1 MSNQNEFTPS
11 DPSKKPKEFTELH
24 EAERN
29 ESSEPDQTFVGD
41 SIPDEGKSS
50 TNPME
55 QTIDLSEPVPSI
67 HDQTMDISEA
77 VPSKMDQTMDIQS
90 VSDQTIEFS
99 VDPSEISISDMGTMI
114 LPREQ
119 APFGGT
125 VLLANPKGGVD
136 DGTSILPGGIADDQT
151 MDISSLS
158 SEMRKS
164 SESGRSDRLESGT
177 IPLDS
182 QSGSSS
188 MDGRSSQEQTLDLT
202 DSKSGLTGASRSQVS
217 SAQVSQ
223 SGRVPGSV
231 PVHSNSMGE
240 SRQYI
245 KTPRAEASDAIFS
258 RITRRHVSELIESD
272 DERADYQIRKRI
284 DPKTGRLGLHVLGE
298 GGMGLVYFATQ
309 NAVKRPV
316 ALKMIRKEKR
326 SDNFSKQFFFE
337 AEITAQLEHPN
348 ITPIYELGKTDEGI
362 FFYSMKYIQ
371 GTPWEKKIRTNS
383 IEENLEIFD
392 KLCDAIAFAH
402 SKEIIHMDI
411 KPDNVVLGEFGEVYA
426 VDWGVASDLKRPDPV
441 RVAGTFQWISPEV
454 AKGDKALIGKGS
466 DIYLLGGILYLIV
479 TGHHP
484 RLPKDE
490 SAKLGRSALVAA
502 AQNNTIQPTECTDP
516 MLKVALKA
524 LATQPSDR
532 YAKVEDLQE
541 AIRELQIER
550 AKIKSSVELTDRS
563 KELAEQAGT
572 TNDYDQYYR
581 ALYGFR
587 DAMELWENN
596 TEANSSL
603 KKVRMDFGRCAFD
616 KGDYDLALQI
626 LDPAENHENQL
637 RTKVEQAK
645 RELMLRKER
654 FRKLALAF
662 VSMLSIGSIVVGGL
676 AFQTYFAKLSAEKAK
691 ADAESARDLAET
703 AREAA
708 EKARANEEAAKLAE
722 VEAKDSAVKSRDEA
736 VKARGEAEKAR
747 GDAIIARDDA
757 VKAKEK
763 EEAQKK
769 IAVRLQEQAEKDLAS
784 SQLDYITRQL
794 GLARARINEQAP
806 SGGAVINDSI
816 NTYVKELVKDAA
828 QAASSARQQVSGAV
842 PGSGEG
848 ETLQRELNVA
858 SNLLIQR
865 MPNLEHWASNR
876 IKYLTNVDLKP
887 LSLAAGIP
895 FDPDRSA
902 IAYGQNSDS
911 LIIANADGSVFQ
923 ANVGNG
929 KESTGQA
936 IQQVIGKASSQ
947 IGRVKKIISAGP
959 AGEFIQIAERP
970 ESALLKVDS
979 MGNRRLL
986 TAALAD
992 GRVSLDKQIPGDVV
1006 LSPNGKY
1013 LAVSYPN
1020 HVCIL
1025 ESNPK
1030 NWYLSHPVNSD
1041 VIQMLWLNDHFV
1053 LTLFNNED
1061 ECYLDLFRPNF
1072 SSTVPDEAGERVIVQ
1087 LPSNVS
1093 RLQVLNSNA
1102 EDLAAFLKATIL
1114 LPSNSAEIVQNLKGI
1129 LERLNF
1135 VVGTTD
1141 GELLQTTLKLK
1152 ASDSKT
1158 VFASQFVNKNKL
1170 GRKHLH
1176 AIEEIVLSPYLS
1188 QGTSQAAK
1196 LRRMLTRT
1204 KAEESVQIW
1213 SVLQEDNTS
1222 DAAVSIP
1229 APLSEPLMA
1238 NSSYT
1243 IEHLVELNGYP
1254 VKSSGVIPENRF
1266 AAWTNSNKMLLSNA
1280 LFETVQ
1286 VDVDEQIR
1294 REKHFWEVATNSEG
1308 DRFSEAK
1315 WLFEN
1320 SASNQVT
1327 TVDGNGVVT
1336 FADSRSGQL
1345 QTTANAKSLLKIAQ
1359 SLPADPLMEA
1369 DRIVPLTHASK
1380 YHYYGHSPYARIVQA
1395 VTNPD
1400 RTRLLSIAV
1409 LPRDRDGYIGDR
1421 GGNINSKAPAGD
1433 FQELC
1438 LWDLTNNQF
1447 LERQV
1452 IQSNSTNLRLF
1463 PMDSGRFLI
1472 GNSMNTTLVDVQEGT
1487 ATSSRF
1493 LASMEDTPV
1502 FLAAL
1507 NPVYSESSAFFRVDG
1522 DGGTLW
1528 VGSIP
1533 TQATTQATQWL
1544 DLATNRFRFRGE
1556 VPVAACWSPD
1566 GRRLYV
1572 LQSKGSIERF
1582 DLDPDSD
1589 TLSIDRSESSR
1600 DQFQI
1605 PAQAISEV
1613 LPLLARPTNLRFGI
1627 LKSATQEAG
1636 RWTDSLYIAEGMRDR
1651 TRSRSDSVFVPKIGV
1666 LFSSEAPPT
1675 ISNVDPTDPVVQEEK
1690 RLADQ
1695 IQNLTTSNVRLID
1708 GNDSTRVAEDNC
1720 FANSDTIYTPQAV
1733 TADATG
1739 SLLVMH
1745 WGNST
1750 LICNR
1755 IEGQDPAWFRLSDI
1769 WASDDQLHL
1778 SPDGKQLAVLGKKG
1792 LRLFSVESVRNAD
1805 GVSRTKF
1812 SLSEVPSGLQSATA
1826 VRQFAWAPAGYSQAT
1841 DGKSWPF
1848 AVVVSNQVGLG
1859 GAIEYFDGIKSHS
1872 LDSKIRVASDVEDKE
1887 IDLATLVIS
1896 KIGFFKESLSDIRGQ
1911 FAEAAAKNLLA
1922 ENGNPKDILE
1932 KHYIAVCVE
1941 NQDARTKSMLFV
1953 DLAKVN
1959 ANEKDDELTRNA
1971 YFQTNANFQNFKPNP
1986 NGGLIATSSCSGEV
2000 SIYLVSPYWNTMNDI
2015 FVANTDID
2023 SGILQITFADD
2034 GKTLV
2039 VSNTNRHVFGL
2050 RTEASQ

>member
-1 MSNQNEFTPS
+1 MSNQNEFPPS
-11 DPSKKPKEFTELH
+11 DPSRKPNEQKPLNEGELH
-24 EAERN
+24 E
-29 ESSEPDQTFVGD
+29 SVEPDQTFAGD
-41 SIPDEGKSS
+41 LIPDEGKSS
-50 TNPME
+50 TNPIE
-55 QTIDLSEPVPSI
+55 QTIDLSEPAPASY
-67 HDQTMDISEA
+67 DQTMDISEA
-77 VPSKMDQTMDIQS
+77 LPSKMDQTMDLQS
-90 VSDQTIEFS
+90 MSDQTIEFS
-99 VDPSEISISDMGTMI
+99 VDRSEISISDMGTMI
-114 LPREQ
+114 LPKEQ

-125 VLLANPKGGVD
+125 VLLSSPKGGLD
-136 DGTSILPGGIADDQT
+136 DGTSILPGGMVDDQT
-151 MDISSLS
+151 IDISSLS

-164 SESGRSDRLESGT
+164 SESGRSDRMESGT

-188 MDGRSSQEQTLDLT
+188 MDGRSSQDQTLDLT
-202 DSKSGLTGASRSQVS
+202 DSKSGLTGGSRSQVS
-217 SAQVSQ
+217 SGQVGQ

-258 RITRRHVSELIESD
+258 RITKRVVSELIESD

-348 ITPIYELGKTDEGI
+348 ITPIYELGKTDEGVY
-362 FFYSMKYIQ
+362 FYSMKYIQ

-502 AQNNTIQPTECTDP
+502 AQNNIIQPTECTDP

-563 KELAEQAGT
+563 KDLALQAAT
-572 TNDYDQYYR
+572 TKDYDQYYR

-603 KKVRMDFGRCAFD
+603 KKVRMDFGHCAFE

-645 RELMLRKER
+645 LELLLRKQR
-654 FRKLALAF
+654 FRKLAWAF
-662 VSMLSIGSIVVGGL
+662 VSMLTIGSIIVGGL
-676 AFQTYFAKLSAEKAK
+676 AFQTYLAKLSALKAK
-691 ADAESARDLAET
+691 GEAESARDSAVT

-708 EKARANEEAAKLAE
+708 ERARASEELAKLAE
-722 VEAKDSAVKSRDEA
+722 VKAKDSAVKSRDEA
-736 VKARGEAEKAR
+736 EMARGEAERAR
-747 GDAIIARDDA
+747 SEAVDARDAA

-763 EEAQKK
+763 EEEQKK

-784 SQLDYITRQL
+784 SQLGYITRQL

-816 NTYVKELVKDAA
+816 NAYVKELVKDAA
-828 QAASSARQQVSGAV
+828 QTASSARQHVSGTV
-842 PGSGEG
+842 PGNGEQD
-848 ETLQRELNVA
+848 TNPRELNVA

-865 MPNLEHWASNR
+865 MPNLENWASNR

-887 LSLAAGIP
+887 LSLVKGMS

-902 IAYGQNSDS
+902 LAYGQNSDS

-923 ANVGNG
+923 ASVGHGND
-929 KESTGQA
+929 STGLE
-936 IQQVIGKASSQ
+936 IQQIIGKASSQ
-947 IGRVKKIISAGP
+947 IGRVRKILSAG

-970 ESALLKVDS
+970 EAALLKIDS

-986 TAALAD
+986 SAALAD

-1041 VIQMLWLNDHFV
+1041 VKQMLWLNDHFV

-1072 SSTVPDEAGERVIVQ
+1072 SSTVPDEAGDRVIVQ

-1102 EDLAAFLKATIL
+1102 DDFAAFLKATNL
-1114 LPSNSAEIVQNLKGI
+1114 LPSNSPEILLNLKGV

-1152 ASDSKT
+1152 ASDTKN
-1158 VFASQFVNKNKL
+1158 VFVAQFVNKNKL

-1176 AIEEIVLSPYLS
+1176 AIEEIVMSSYLAD
-1188 QGTSQAAK
+1188 GAPQATK

-1213 SVLQEDNTS
+1213 SVVQEDSIIDSTVANVGPLTETS
-1222 DAAVSIP
+1222 V
-1229 APLSEPLMA
+1229 A
-1238 NSSYT
+1238 NSTYT
-1243 IEHLVELNGYP
+1243 IEHLIELNGYP
-1254 VKSSGVIPENRF
+1254 VKSSGVVPENRF

-1286 VDVDEQIR
+1286 VDVDEQIK
-1294 REKHFWEVATNSEG
+1294 REKHFWEVAANSEG

-1320 SASNQVT
+1320 SASTEVT

-1336 FADSRSGQL
+1336 ISDSRTGQL
-1345 QTTANAKSLLKIAQ
+1345 QSTSNAKSLLKITQ
-1359 SLPADPLMEA
+1359 SLPADPALKF
-1369 DRIVPLTHASK
+1369 DRVVPLTRESK
-1380 YHYYGHSPYARIVQA
+1380 YHYYGHSPNARIVQA
-1395 VTNPD
+1395 VTNPE
-1400 RTRLLSIAV
+1400 RTRLLSIAI
-1409 LPRDRDGYIGDR
+1409 LPRDRDGYIGKHR
-1421 GGNINSKAPAGD
+1421 GDENSKIPTGD

-1438 LWDLTNNQF
+1438 LWDLTSNQF

-1463 PMDSGRFLI
+1463 PMDSGRFLM

-1487 ATSSRF
+1487 AASSRF

-1600 DQFQI
+1600 DQFEI
-1605 PAQAISEV
+1605 PKQSISEV
-1613 LPLLARPTNLRFGI
+1613 LTLLTRPTNLRFGI
-1627 LKSATQEAG
+1627 LKSSVQETG
-1636 RWTDSLYIAEGMRDR
+1636 GWNDSLYIAEGMRDR
-1651 TRSRSDSVFVPKIGV
+1651 TRTRSDSLFVPKIGV
-1666 LFSSEAPPT
+1666 QFSSDAAPSLT
-1675 ISNVDPTDPVVQEEK
+1675 NVDPTDPVVQEEK

-1695 IQNLTTSNVRLID
+1695 IQNLITSNVRLID
-1708 GNDSTRVAEDNC
+1708 GSDSTRVVEDNC
-1720 FANSDTIYTPQAV
+1720 FANSDTIYTPEAV

-1739 SLLVMH
+1739 RLLVMH

-1755 IEGQDPAWFRLSDI
+1755 TEGQDPKWFRLSDI

-1778 SPDGKQLAVLGKKG
+1778 SPDGKQLAVLGKNG
-1792 LRLFSVESVRNAD
+1792 LRLFSVESVPTAD
-1805 GVSRTKF
+1805 GASIAKF
-1812 SLSEVPSGLQSATA
+1812 SFSETPSGLQSASA
-1826 VRQFAWAPAGYSQAT
+1826 VRQFAWAPAGFAQAT

-1848 AVVVSNQVGLG
+1848 AVVIANQAGLG
-1859 GAIEYFDGIKSHS
+1859 GAIEYFDGIKSHT
-1872 LDSKIRVASDVEDKE
+1872 LDSKIRVASDVEDRD

-1896 KIGFFKESLSDIRGQ
+1896 KIGFFKESLSDIRHR
-1911 FAEAAAKNLLA
+1911 FAEVLEKPEIA
-1922 ENGNPKDILE
+1922 EQANAKDILE
-1932 KHYIAVCVE
+1932 KHYIALCVE

-1953 DLAKVN
+1953 DLAKVT
-1959 ANEKDDELTRNA
+1959 ANEKDDEFIRNA

-2023 SGILQITFADD
+2023 SGILQITFADG

-2039 VSNTNRHVFGL
+2039 VSNTNRHLFGL
-2050 RTEASQ
+2050 RTEAGQ